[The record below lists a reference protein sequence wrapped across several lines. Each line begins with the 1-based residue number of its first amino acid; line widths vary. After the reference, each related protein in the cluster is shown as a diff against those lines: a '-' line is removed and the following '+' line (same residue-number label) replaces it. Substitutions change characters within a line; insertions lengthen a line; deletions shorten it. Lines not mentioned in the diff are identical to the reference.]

1 MVRTQILLTEGQADA
16 LRELAAEEGKSM
28 AELIR
33 TSVDALLR
41 ERMVIDLE
49 QRKQRALSVI
59 GQFQSGVP
67 DLALEHDR
75 YLDEV
80 YSC

>member
-1 MVRTQILLTEGQADA
+1 MVRTQILLTEEQVNA

-33 TSVDALLR
+33 ISVDAMLR
-41 ERMVIDLE
+41 SRPVLDAEERKRL
-49 QRKQRALSVI
+49 ALSVI
-59 GQFQSGVP
+59 GQYTSGVH

-75 YLDEV
+75 YLEES
-80 YSC
+80 YGN

>member
-1 MVRTQILLTEGQADA
+1 MVRTQILLTEKQSLA

-33 TSVDALLR
+33 ISVDTMLNSRATIDGE
-41 ERMVIDLE
+41 ERK
-49 QRKQRALSVI
+49 RRALSVV
-59 GQFQSGVP
+59 GQFRSGVS

-75 YLDEV
+75 YLEEA
-80 YSC
+80 YGA

>member
-1 MVRTQILLTEGQADA
+1 MVRTQILLTEEQALA

-33 TSVDALLR
+33 ISVDALLR
-41 ERMVIDLE
+41 SRPLLDAEERK
-49 QRKQRALSVI
+49 RRALSVI
-59 GQFQSGVP
+59 GRYTSGIN

-75 YLDEV
+75 YLEES
-80 YSC
+80 YSN

>member
-1 MVRTQILLTEGQADA
+1 MVRTQILLTEEQAVA

-33 TSVDALLR
+33 ISVDSLLR
-41 ERMVIDLE
+41 SRQLLDAEE
-49 QRKQRALSVI
+49 RKQRALSVI
-59 GQFQSGVP
+59 GRYASGLN

-75 YLDEV
+75 YLAESYGD
-80 YSC
+80 

>member
-1 MVRTQILLTEGQADA
+1 MIRTQILLTDQQARA

-33 TSVDALLR
+33 ISVDTLLQSRIALNPA
-41 ERMVIDLE
+41 ERK
-49 QRKQRALSVI
+49 RRALSVI
-59 GQFQSGVP
+59 GQYQSGTP
-67 DLALEHDR
+67 GLSSEHDR

-80 YSC
+80 YSS

>member
-33 TSVDALLR
+33 ASVDALLR
-41 ERMVIDLE
+41 ERIIDPE

-59 GQFQSGVP
+59 GQFESGTP

-80 YSC
+80 YSN